1 MRLLARAVSHF
12 AQKLASNFVQH
23 SRLTSSHPCDTIES
37 ESEVKSMM
45 TVKEL
50 IEVLKNYDEDLDV
63 AVAFGEEDGVDFKIE
78 ASDLCVFFVGNI

>member
-1 MRLLARAVSHF
+1 MFAFARAVSHF
-12 AQKLASNFVQH
+12 AQKHASNFVQH
-23 SRLTSSHPCDTIES
+23 SRLTSSRPHDTIDS
-37 ESEVKSMM
+37 ESEVKNMM

>member
-1 MRLLARAVSHF
+1 
-12 AQKLASNFVQH
+12 
-23 SRLTSSHPCDTIES
+23 
-37 ESEVKSMM
+37 MM

-78 ASDLCVFFVGNI
+78 ASDLCVFFVGNM